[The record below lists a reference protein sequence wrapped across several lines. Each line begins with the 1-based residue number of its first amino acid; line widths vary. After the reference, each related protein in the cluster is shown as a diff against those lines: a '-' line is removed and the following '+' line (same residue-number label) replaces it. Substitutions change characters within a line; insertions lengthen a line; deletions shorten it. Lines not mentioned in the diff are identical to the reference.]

1 MQNKISSNQFLILLF
16 SCSFLFGCN
25 NASTEESSTEQSQ
38 QETNSETV
46 QVDETKE
53 SDGSCPEKPGKLE
66 ASNVAKVS
74 LDGKETT
81 VSGQLIANEALGYA
95 FDGEEKQKL
104 SYSTDDEFCM
114 WVLTPDNDV
123 LEGLELPT
131 DGSYIV
137 QISIP
142 KGAKTFELAMELE
155 NPESST
161 TSNNGSQ
168 GSGLDFSNIQT
179 NNNVNSSSTSSSNS
193 PSLSPQEAAN
203 LIQNW
208 QRAKREIF
216 APPYNRYLGEQL
228 LTGKAYRSKIRKSD
242 GSESS
247 VDWLQNNRAYYT
259 YRLQKIDDITD
270 FKTSG
275 NYAVINLVIREER
288 TLCINDR
295 PSKDDNTVS
304 DKRLVRYDLRYID
317 GRWKISDQKTERL
330 IAQDDNPNV
339 SCRVIR

>member
-1 MQNKISSNQFLILLF
+1 MQNKISSNQLLILFF

-66 ASNVAKVS
+66 ASNVEKVS
-74 LDGKETT
+74 LDGNETT
-81 VSGQLIANEALGYA
+81 VSGQLIANKALGYA

-193 PSLSPQEAAN
+193 PSLSPQEAVN
-203 LIQNW
+203 LIQKW
-208 QRAKREIF
+208 QRAKRKIF

-228 LTGKAYRSKIRKSD
+228 LTGKAYRSKISKAD
-242 GSESS
+242 GSGSS
-247 VDWLQNNRAYYT
+247 VDWLENNSAYYT
-259 YRLQKIDDITD
+259 YQLQALDEIANFNDFGGSALID
-270 FKTSG
+270 
-275 NYAVINLVIREER
+275 VISREKR
-288 TLCINDR
+288 TLCINGR
-295 PSKDDNTVS
+295 PSKDNNTAY
-304 DKRLVRYDLRYID
+304 DKRLVRYSLQYVE
-317 GRWKISDQKTERL
+317 GQWKISNYKTQKL
-330 IAQDDNPNV
+330 INQGYNANK
-339 SCRVIR
+339 SCQIQR